1 MKIMVEHVKGQN
13 RGEDS
18 RKKGSHEERQD
29 LTDTGGSQNASA
41 NRGGTTDLDDEALTV
56 DRDRRDERGSG
67 IATKREVT
75 GSDYDG
81 QLSSE

>member
-1 MKIMVEHVKGQN
+1 MAENVKGQG
-13 RGEDS
+13 REDLH
-18 RKKGSHEERQD
+18 KKGNRQERED
-29 LTDTGGSQNASA
+29 LRNSGGSQNASA
-41 NRGGTTDLDDEALTV
+41 SRGGTTDLDDEALTV

-81 QLSSE
+81 QLSQE